1 MLVRAQVGHSLVAHH
16 LAVTTSVPTAEP
28 EKLSVQEP
36 REGNDAATLVHAQA
50 MAARTLTL

>member
-16 LAVTTSVPTAEP
+16 LAVTEP